1 MRDLFYFILVAFCI
15 IRMYNDH
22 KCVNE
27 YGPHEN
33 NFLKEI
39 SINNETHIIV
49 DYRFLQGNYV
59 LDNGFVVDEEV
70 VKKLLGENYGK

>member
-1 MRDLFYFILVAFCI
+1 MREFFYFILVTACCVY
-15 IRMYNDH
+15 MYADYNHD
-22 KCVNE
+22 KN

-39 SINNETHIIV
+39 TINGETHVIV
-49 DYRFLQGNYV
+49 DYKFWQQNYV
-59 LDNGFVVDEEV
+59 LDNGLAIDEDV

>member
-22 KCVNE
+22 KCAKE

-59 LDNGFVVDEEV
+59 LDNGLVVDEEV